1 MRSYTWDEYYTKF
14 YDWAE
19 STQARYL
26 SMHPYNYKIDDPTIR
41 LGDQVL
47 VPVGDKETIGTVVSV
62 GQYLRIGAPFPVDK
76 MKTVIRKVNDS
87 VT

>member
-1 MRSYTWDEYYTKF
+1 MRSYTWDEYYAKF

-41 LGDQVL
+41 LGD
-47 VPVGDKETIGTVVSV
+47 
-62 GQYLRIGAPFPVDK
+62 
-76 MKTVIRKVNDS
+76 
-87 VT
+87 

>member
-1 MRSYTWDEYYTKF
+1 MRSYTWDEYYAKF

-19 STQARYL
+19 STQVRYL

-47 VPVGDKETIGTVVSV
+47 VPVGDKETMGTV
-62 GQYLRIGAPFPVDK
+62 L
-76 MKTVIRKVNDS
+76 
-87 VT
+87 